1 MANKITLGKPPKNF
15 NRSVLFTTVE
25 GDESFI
31 TWTFIYRT
39 RKQFAELVDTNAPDD
54 VAPSEGIP
62 TMQSMM
68 EKANVKSADYIMQIA
83 EGWDLSADFNRV
95 NVQELCD
102 QYPAAVNA
110 AINAYREAVMEG
122 RLGN

>member
-39 RKQFAELVDTNAPDD
+39 RKQFGELVDTNAPDD

>member
-31 TWTFIYRT
+31 TWTFVYRT
-39 RKQFAELVDTNAPDD
+39 RKQFGELVDTNAPDD
-54 VAPSEGIP
+54 APSEGIP

-110 AINAYREAVMEG
+110 AIHAYREAVMEG

>member
-1 MANKITLGKPPKNF
+1 MANKITLGKPPKSF

-39 RKQFAELVDTNAPDD
+39 RKQFGELVDTNAPDD

-110 AINAYREAVMEG
+110 AVNAYREAVMEG

>member
-15 NRSVLFTTVE
+15 QRSVLFTTVE

-31 TWTFIYRT
+31 TWTFKYRT
-39 RKQFAELVDTNAPDD
+39 RKEFGELVDKAAPD
-54 VAPSEGIP
+54 ARPSEGLP
-62 TMQSMM
+62 TMQSIM
-68 EKANVKSADYIMQIA
+68 EKANAASADYLMQIA

-95 NVQELCD
+95 SVEELCD
-102 QYPAAVNA
+102 QFPAAANA
-110 AINAYREAVMEG
+110 TVNAYREAIMEG

>member
-1 MANKITLGKPPKNF
+1 MANKITLGKPPTSFK
-15 NRSVLFTTVE
+15 RSVVFTTVE

-31 TWTFIYRT
+31 TWEFVYRT
-39 RKQFAELVDTNAPDD
+39 RKQFGELVDTNAPDD

-62 TMQSMM
+62 TMQDMM

-83 EGWDLSADFNRV
+83 KGWDLSADFNRV

-110 AINAYREAVMEG
+110 AVNAYREAVMEG

>member
-15 NRSVLFTTVE
+15 QRSVLFTTVE

-39 RKQFAELVDTNAPDD
+39 RKQFGELVDTNAPDD

-110 AINAYREAVMEG
+110 AVNAYREAVMEG

>member
-1 MANKITLGKPPKNF
+1 MANKITLGKPPKAF
-15 NRSVLFTTVE
+15 NRSVRFTTIE

-39 RKQFAELVDTNAPDD
+39 RKQFAELVDTNTPDD
-54 VAPSEGIP
+54 AGPSESVT
-62 TMQSMM
+62 TMQSIM
-68 EKANVKSADYIMQIA
+68 ENANIKSTGYIMQIA
-83 EGWDLSADFNRV
+83 EGWDLAADFNRV

-110 AINAYREAVMEG
+110 ASNAYREAVMEG

>member
-31 TWTFIYRT
+31 TWTFVYRT
-39 RKQFAELVDTNAPDD
+39 RKQFGELVDTNAPDD